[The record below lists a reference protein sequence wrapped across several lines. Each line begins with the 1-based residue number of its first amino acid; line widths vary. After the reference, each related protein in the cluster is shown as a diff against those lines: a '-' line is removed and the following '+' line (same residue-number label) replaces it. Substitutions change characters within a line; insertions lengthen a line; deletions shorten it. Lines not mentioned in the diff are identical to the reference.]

1 MPELT
6 MPSSKKGDKNLK
18 PDEVIDDEDIYYKL
32 PENS

>member
-1 MPELT
+1 MLELT
-6 MPSSKKGDKNLK
+6 NPNNINGKRNRK